1 MIFESKLDAGCIFLS
16 KTFVTR
22 LVLFLALNIGGP
34 AVSDLCLVNL
44 WTYVW

>member
-1 MIFESKLDAGCIFLS
+1 MIFESELDTGCILLS
-16 KTFVTR
+16 KTFVRR
-22 LVLFLALNIGGP
+22 LALFLALNIGGA